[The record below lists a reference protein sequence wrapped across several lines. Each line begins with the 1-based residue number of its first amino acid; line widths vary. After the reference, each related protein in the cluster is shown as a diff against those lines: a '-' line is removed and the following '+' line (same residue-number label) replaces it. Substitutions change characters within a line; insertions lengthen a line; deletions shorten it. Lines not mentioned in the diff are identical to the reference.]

1 VTSQWKPLYGGLGGN
16 AASRTAAL
24 EKNQMQRVDVRAVI
38 MAGGRGE
45 RLWPLSTSDRP
56 KQFLPLAGD
65 RTLLQA
71 TVARIAPLVPAE
83 RTYVVVPQEFAHLV
97 QEQLNIPGENIM
109 IEPIG
114 RNTAPC
120 LGLAALVLRA
130 KDPQAVMIALPAD
143 HVIRYPDRFLAILDA
158 AVRVA
163 ADGEHLVTLGII
175 PDRPATGY
183 GYIRRGDRLEQ
194 LGEVGVYRA
203 RGFTEK
209 PDRKTAAQFLAAGEY
224 LWNSGMFVWRVD
236 TFLTAIAKHM
246 PDLHAALC
254 EIEPHLGRPD
264 WAEVVAQVYESLPSV
279 SIDYGVMEKA
289 ANVVVIPA
297 DIGWSDV
304 GDWSALG
311 AVLPA
316 DPQRNVSRAHH
327 VGVDTEGCIV
337 FAADPERLVATIGLK
352 DVVIVETEQGLL
364 VMRKDRAQEVRRI
377 LGLLRSQGGDR

>member
-1 VTSQWKPLYGGLGGN
+1 MVKAT
-16 AASRTAAL
+16 
-24 EKNQMQRVDVRAVI
+24 AVI

-45 RLWPLSTSDRP
+45 RLWPLSTSDKP

-65 RTLLQA
+65 RTLLQE

-97 QEQLNIPGENIM
+97 QEQLDIPGENIV
-109 IEPIG
+109 IEPMG
-114 RNTAPC
+114 RNTASC
-120 LGLAALVLRA
+120 LGLAGLVLRA
-130 KDPQAVMIALPAD
+130 KDSQAVMIALPAD
-143 HVIRYPDRFLAILDA
+143 HVIRYPDRFRAILDA

-163 ADGEHLVTLGII
+163 ADGEHLVTLGIV

-183 GYIRRGDRLEQ
+183 GYIRRGDRLRQ

-209 PDRKTAAQFLAAGEY
+209 PDRKTATQFLAAGEY

-236 TFLTAIAKHM
+236 TFLDAIAKHM

-264 WAEVVAQVYESLPSV
+264 WGEVVAQVYESLPSV

-316 DPQRNVSRAHH
+316 DPQGNVCRAHH

-377 LGLLRSQGGDR
+377 LGLLHGTRQER